1 MLIIYVHS
9 ILRLL
14 YFPITKIPKGVMKN
28 YFTCKRI
35 KLITPLDILWSENK
49 VISNYN
55 LCKLLNFTKKI
66 EEPHMYAQRLIIT
79 NSQNICFLVNHYLLR
94 HKATQVNATFTLKKK
109 KKVSF
114 RFGGLCELFQCYS
127 LIQLIFQVPY
137 LKTQRSLLVITK
149 YQTNGSF

>member
-1 MLIIYVHS
+1 
-9 ILRLL
+9 
-14 YFPITKIPKGVMKN
+14 MKN

-79 NSQNICFLVNHYLLR
+79 NSQNICFFVNHYLLR

-109 KKVSF
+109 KSIISVWGFMRTVSMLF
-114 RFGGLCELFQCYS
+114 FNTVDLSGALFKDTTFSLSNYKISKERFFLISFIFYTPLFAS
-127 LIQLIFQVPY
+127 L
-137 LKTQRSLLVITK
+137 
-149 YQTNGSF
+149 